1 MTAHQ
6 HCQQFVQ
13 ICEERRRDKQK
24 KNTIKAKKENIQNDS
39 AHAHTQIHEI
49 VDDGVEDIAGR
60 LIGRLAEHAEQ
71 VSVFIR

>member
-1 MTAHQ
+1 MVTAMT
-6 HCQQFVQ
+6 
-13 ICEERRRDKQK
+13 
-24 KNTIKAKKENIQNDS
+24 TISNGDGDNS